1 MIANVEEWLARSA
14 LYRRLKPEDRAR
26 VAQLAQVRSYA
37 EGRTIFAEGDP
48 PSHFITIV
56 QGHAKVFKNTAAGK
70 EVILELFGAGEPLGA
85 LAAYEGY
92 PFPAT
97 AVATEPTTCLLLP
110 RDAFYGLLEQHPSI
124 VRGLLA
130 GLTLRL
136 IQLTNRLAELGSG
149 RVEARLARLLL
160 KLAGDLGSPAGSGV
174 FIPLRLK
181 RQELADF
188 VGTTVETAIRIMSR
202 WGKGGI
208 VRTRRDGFLVTD
220 RRALEEIAAGDR

>member
-1 MIANVEEWLARSA
+1 MLGSVDDWLARSEI
-14 LYRRLKPEDRAR
+14 YRRLKLEDRAR
-26 VAQLAQVRSYA
+26 LAKLAQVRSYG

-48 PSHFITIV
+48 SSHFITIV
-56 QGHAKVFKNTAAGK
+56 QGHVKVVKNTAAGK
-70 EVILELFGAGEPLGA
+70 EVILELFGAGEPLGV
-85 LAAYEGY
+85 LAAYEGH

-110 RDAFYGLLEQHPSI
+110 RDAFYALLEEHPSM

-130 GLTLRL
+130 GLTLRQ

-149 RVEARLARLLL
+149 RVESRLARLLL
-160 KLAGDLGSPAGSGV
+160 KLAGEVGTPTAGGT

-202 WGKGGI
+202 WSKGGI
-208 VRTRRDGFLVTD
+208 VRTRRDGFLLVD
-220 RRALEEIAAGDR
+220 RPALEAIGAGES

>member
-1 MIANVEEWLARSA
+1 MIGSVEEWLASSQI
-14 LYRRLKPEDRAR
+14 YRRLKPEDRAR
-26 VAQLAQVRSYA
+26 LARVAQVRSYA
-37 EGRTIFAEGDP
+37 EGKTVFAEGDP
-48 PSHFITIV
+48 SNHFITVV
-56 QGHAKVFKNTAAGK
+56 QGHVKVFKNTAAGK
-70 EVILELFGAGEPLGA
+70 EVILELFGPGEPLGV

-97 AVATEPTTCLLLP
+97 AVATEPTTCVLLP
-110 RDAFYGLLEQHPSI
+110 RDAFYALLEQHPSM

-160 KLAGDLGSPAGSGV
+160 KLADDLGTPAEGGV
-174 FIPLRLK
+174 AIPLRLK

-202 WGKGGI
+202 WGKEGL
-208 VRTRRDGFLVTD
+208 VATEREGFLVRD
-220 RRALEEIAAGDR
+220 KGALERLVEA